1 MAYKHLFDRRFYL
14 KGISIFLW
22 CMFTSIYVWAF
33 SYLYASDSHWH
44 KFVSIAVS
52 VIAGNVGFTYVHSIY
67 SKPWSK
73 FDTKHFWVALGVL
86 ISGVGVL
93 AVSYLLSQVDKS
105 SNYLTTFLYAL
116 FIGYFWAVFYIPA
129 IFLTSKNRT

>member
-1 MAYKHLFDRRFYL
+1 MEYKHLSDRRFYL

-105 SNYLTTFLYAL
+105 SSYLTTFLYAL